1 MLQLVE
7 AMKRR
12 RSIRGYKPDLVP
24 DDVITEILDQARR
37 SPSSVNSQPWEFVVL
52 TGKSLELARETNV
65 EQTLAGAQMLPDVP
79 AQLYTGRYRER
90 QVELGKTFYGLMHIE
105 RDDQEGRLQWHLR
118 GMRFF
123 DAPAVIL
130 ICLDESVYSR
140 DSQLTLF
147 DAGLVTQSIVLLAL
161 EYGLGTCI
169 QEISV
174 AYPEALKRALGI
186 PLSKRLIVSVTMGY
200 PDWDFPA
207 NAVETNRDP
216 LEAFIAWKR

>member
-1 MLQLVE
+1 MELRE
-7 AMKRR
+7 AMKSR

-24 DDVITEILDQARR
+24 DDVITEILDLARR

-52 TGKSLELARETNV
+52 TGESLETARTANV
-65 EQTLAGAQMLPDVP
+65 EQTLAGAQMLTDVP

-90 QVELGKTFYGLMHIE
+90 QVELGKMVYGLMHIE
-105 RDDQEGRLQWHLR
+105 RDDQEGRMQWHLR

-140 DSQLTLF
+140 ESQLPLF
-147 DAGLVTQSIVLLAL
+147 DAGLVAQCIVLLAL
-161 EYGLGTCI
+161 EHGLGTCI
-169 QEISV
+169 QGITV

-186 PLSKRLIVSVTMGY
+186 PLSKRLIVSVALGY
-200 PDWDFPA
+200 PNWDFLA
-207 NAVETNRDP
+207 NAVETNRDS
-216 LEAFIAWKR
+216 LEAFVTWKG

>member
-1 MLQLVE
+1 MQLVE
-7 AMKRR
+7 TMKRR

-52 TGKSLELARETNV
+52 TGKSLDIARETNV

-90 QVELGKTFYGLMHIE
+90 QVELGKTFYGIMHIE
-105 RDDQEGRLQWHLR
+105 RDDQEGRMQWHLR

-130 ICLDESVYSR
+130 TCLDESAYSR
-140 DSQLTLF
+140 ESQLPLF

-169 QEISV
+169 QGITV

-186 PLSKRLIVSVTMGY
+186 PLSKRLIVSVAMGY

-216 LEAFIAWKR
+216 LGAFVTWKR